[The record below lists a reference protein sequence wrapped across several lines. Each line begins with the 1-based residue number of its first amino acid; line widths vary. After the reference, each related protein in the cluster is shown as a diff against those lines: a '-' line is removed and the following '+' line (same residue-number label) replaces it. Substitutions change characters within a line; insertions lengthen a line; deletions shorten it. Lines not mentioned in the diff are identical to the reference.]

1 MINTVGSAWRE
12 HLRSGFPP
20 TDRVYADFRLLEYPD
35 LETGS
40 AVYTLAREDN
50 LIDRGNCESAT
61 APMLLGETVPVLT
74 NTTFARSSDFAHGGT
89 YAFKVTK
96 TIAAGTAALVS
107 LDDAYTTSTT
117 DMHGLVAGETY
128 EYSFWVYVP
137 TASGIAV
144 SEIDLICRNYKSSTT
159 AWSTIEDSSAP
170 TALDTWQE
178 ISGSFTLDADATGFV
193 IYLRMLST
201 AALNEYF
208 YVDDIRLTSHTVPGS
223 HYLSSGYIETL
234 CPMTETF
241 TLQIKFK
248 PTFAYDTAT
257 YYTIASWYVSGT
269 QRLAL
274 QWHAGNDY
282 FTVRWYDGGTERYLV
297 SAQYDNGT
305 AFRNINQWIT
315 LTAAIDLST
324 GTTAG
329 SSLWLDKTQ
338 DDTTWSGNIDAK
350 VTELNKLQIRAYNG
364 TAGAYDIAF
373 VRYWPNRILTNAEVQ
388 NDAKDVANEE
398 IFWSLDG
405 HGTGR
410 TRANITRF
418 VRSITTTKNVE
429 NPVNGAQTANLC
441 SLSLN
446 NIAGEF
452 SDDQYAAFAPASDQF
467 NGLVTQKYLQKR
479 SGLTI
484 ENWYGGDFD
493 TVFFGKLTSG
503 YERDTAN
510 DKFGVVYISAE
521 DYIGLIARKTVRKG
535 RYWENADL
543 VDTATETDSLL
554 HLITRLATKKEVYN
568 YLANSSFENA
578 TIGDSWLVTAGGTLN
593 RDAADGFFGSCSG
606 ELIPGAANAQAY
618 QTVTFT
624 GKKKLN
630 VGETWTFYVWLKS
643 TAAATAVS
651 NYISIRELDSIG
663 MNDNTAQAYDLAG
676 GEGYT
681 KIEVSHTITDSDSD
695 RLQIVVGAD
704 AGDTINIDAAHLIQ
718 GDRALNYFV
727 LNDND
732 GASGVESA
740 DDADYDSY
748 DTVGFDA
755 QDVAIVHPWR
765 RVEANQSIWGYVKD
779 LGNATVASYVGLN
792 SAGTLRYRSRLSSDY
807 SDPVPMGTVDET
819 MGIAVQGETQ
829 DANRVIVHGVNIVK
843 HGSVQI
849 LWDSNASNMVAMST
863 DGKMRTA
870 VSTDATW
877 PSTSDY
883 GNEFIAQYGEN
894 ELPPEEEAAAPEV
907 QDWSHP
913 YHGPQGV
920 SAMQGFGNWLE
931 SIWDWYAG
939 LWGKK

>member
-1 MINTVGSAWRE
+1 M
-12 HLRSGFPP
+12 
-20 TDRVYADFRLLEYPD
+20 
-35 LETGS
+35 
-40 AVYTLAREDN
+40 
-50 LIDRGNCESAT
+50 
-61 APMLLGETVPVLT
+61 MLGETVPVLT
-74 NTTFARSSDFAHGGT
+74 NTTFAQSSDFAHGGT
-89 YAFKVTK
+89 YAYKVTK
-96 TIAAGTAALVS
+96 TIAAGTLGLAYITDSAL
-107 LDDAYTTSTT
+107 AGSTT

-137 TASGIAV
+137 TAGGIAV
-144 SEIDLICRNYKSSTT
+144 SEIDLICRNYKASTT
-159 AWSTIEDSSAP
+159 AWSTVEDSSAP

-178 ISGSFTLDADATGFV
+178 ISGSFTLDVDATGFV

-234 CPMTETF
+234 CPLTETF

-248 PTFAYDTAT
+248 PTFAYNPGS
-257 YYTIASWYVSGT
+257 YQYLCSWRVSAT
-269 QRLAL
+269 QRLGIWFDHVGARFWVAW
-274 QWHAGNDY
+274 Q
-282 FTVRWYDGGTERYLV
+282 DGGTAQTLV
-297 SAQYDNGT
+297 SAQYDDGSSH
-305 AFRNINQWIT
+305 RNINQWIT

-329 SSLWLDKTQ
+329 SALWMDKTQ
-338 DDTTWSGNIDAK
+338 DDTAWSGNIDAK
-350 VTELNKLQIRAYNG
+350 VTEFNKAQIRSQAG
-364 TAGAYDIAF
+364 TAGAYDIAY
-373 VRYWPNRILTNAEVQ
+373 VRLFPNLVATDAQVQ
-388 NDAKDVANEE
+388 NDFKDVANEE

-410 TRANITRF
+410 TRCNITSF

-429 NPVNGAQTANLC
+429 NPVNGAQTANRA
-441 SLSLN
+441 SFSLN
-446 NIAGEF
+446 NTGGEF
-452 SDDQYAAFAPASDQF
+452 SDDQYAAFDPTAYQF

-479 SGLTI
+479 SNITI
-484 ENWYGGDFD
+484 ENWYDGDFD
-493 TVFFGKLTSG
+493 TVFFGKLIGG
-503 YERDTAN
+503 YERETAN

-521 DYIGLIARKTVRKG
+521 DYVGLIARKTVRKG

-578 TIGDSWLVTAGGTLN
+578 TIGDSWLVTPGGTLN

-606 ELIPGAANAQAY
+606 ELIPGAANEQAY

-643 TAAATAVS
+643 TAAATAVE
-651 NYISIRELDSIG
+651 NYISLREQDSVG
-663 MNDNTAQAYDLAG
+663 TNDSTAQAYDLAG
-676 GEGYT
+676 GEGYMLV
-681 KIEVSHTITDSDSD
+681 EVSHTITDSDSD
-695 RLQIVVGAD
+695 RLMVVVGAD

-748 DTVGFDA
+748 DTVGFDV